1 MVLGQL
7 MFFALLC
14 SLVPGS
20 ERVVYKLTLIS
31 MFFVE
36 ERTCNTECPIKQ
48 FTVYHTR
55 IFLAAALRSRTRLSG
70 RPMSHLIINY
80 IYLKSNIQCI

>member
-14 SLVPGS
+14 SFVPGS
-20 ERVVYKLTLIS
+20 ERAVCQLTLIS
-31 MFFVE
+31 MVFTE

-48 FTVYHTR
+48 FTVYHPR
-55 IFLAAALRSRTRLSG
+55 IFLAAALRSRSQRSG
-70 RPMSHLIINY
+70 HPMSHVRPHADVWTIVVE
-80 IYLKSNIQCI
+80 K